1 MNRRNLEHAK
11 VMRIERLLRE
21 GFSMRRV
28 ARLIGASFNTVARYK
43 QKLATEGTENTE

>member
-21 GFSMRRV
+21 GFSMRKV
-28 ARLIGASFNTVARYK
+28 ARVVGVCFNTIARYK
-43 QKLATEGTENTE
+43 RLLAEQDN

>member
-28 ARLIGASFNTVARYK
+28 ARVVGTTFSTVARYK
-43 QKLATEGTENTE
+43 QKPEEDKD